1 MSTPIER
8 LRALHK
14 PCAMPCFDHAWVGDR
29 QHCAGP
35 HCLATWP
42 CDTIAALEALEKE
55 RDSTI
60 VEPITVAHLEELRN
74 TFDRPRRNLGD
85 YPSGRFSDHE
95 VGGLLSLAEK
105 QAAELDLAREAYG
118 MAMDA
123 EREMEACLAAA
134 TVLIRQAMRER
145 HYSIRPNTGDSGTR
159 CGSPIGTSIDTCENC
174 RPYREWLEGE
184 GQ

>member
-14 PCAMPCFDHAWVGDR
+14 PCVMPCFDHAWVGDR

-42 CDTIAALEALEKE
+42 CDTVAALDALE
-55 RDSTI
+55 
-60 VEPITVAHLEELRN
+60 
-74 TFDRPRRNLGD
+74 
-85 YPSGRFSDHE
+85 Y
-95 VGGLLSLAEK
+95 
-105 QAAELDLAREAYG
+105 ELDLAREAYD

-123 EREMEACLAAA
+123 EREMQTRIDALEAGLHSLLDARPTRGQLTARLDAA
-134 TVLIRQAMRER
+134 TVLIRQAMGER
-145 HYSIRPNTGDSGTR
+145 HYSIRPNTGDSETR
-159 CGSPIGTSIDTCENC
+159 CGSPIGTSIDTCPDC
-174 RPYREWLEGE
+174 APYREWLAGKEGE

>member
-8 LRALHK
+8 LRNEHRHCSCWGEN
-14 PCAMPCFDHAWVGDR
+14 CAVKRHPNEDWDS
-29 QHCAGP
+29 HCEQ
-35 HCLATWP
+35 CSVTWP
-42 CDTIAALEALEKE
+42 CDTIAALDALEE
-55 RDSTI
+55 GL
-60 VEPITVAHLEELRN
+60 H
-74 TFDRPRRNLGD
+74 NL
-85 YPSGRFSDHE
+85 H
-95 VGGLLSLAEK
+95 
-105 QAAELDLAREAYG
+105 ARI
-118 MAMDA
+118 D
-123 EREMEACLAAA
+123 AA